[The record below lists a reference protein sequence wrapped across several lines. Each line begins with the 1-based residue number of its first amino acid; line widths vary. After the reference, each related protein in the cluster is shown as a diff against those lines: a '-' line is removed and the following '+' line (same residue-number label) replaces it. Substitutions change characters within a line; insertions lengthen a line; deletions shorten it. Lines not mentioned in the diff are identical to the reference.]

1 MSNDNYLSRTT
12 TPRAD
17 RFTHF
22 PIPVRS
28 DTLKTTITRDDTV
41 WLFYRNAGKYTNY
54 GANAVAFFRD
64 KDRIP
69 NPSGP
74 TTRRSACITA
84 CTTSSGCL
92 HRLQVSG
99 VLQCSPGLAQN
110 AAEYAAWA
118 RAKGF
123 LPVAA
128 AGAAAATAPNAASAA
143 TPAPAV
149 SAEVL
154 AAGQRVWNANCIA
167 CHTLEQDGPSG
178 VGPNLWNVVGVQA
191 AGKPE
196 FAYTAAMQ
204 QAGLVWNEATLDKFL
219 RAPMSFLPGTVM
231 AAVGVT
237 NDADRAAV
245 IAFLRARGSV
255 APAADAVTLL
265 AARWRKPREYLS
277 DCRNPGSSSI
287 HARLKEI
294 FGVVGV
300 LWRRLNA
307 LMDETAQTFVR
318 TSFSSVVRDNWDLA
332 VSLMDSHGRMFAQS
346 SRSVPSFIGTMP
358 RTLAEMLKRYPA
370 ESLRPG
376 DVLISNDGYIGTGH
390 LNDITMVRPIH
401 RKGRL
406 IAFVG
411 SVFHSVDIGGA
422 PSIDARD
429 SYAEGLTIPV
439 SLIVRAGVENA
450 DVIAFLEENLRSPE
464 ETLGD
469 IRAQFAA
476 YGLCIGRLLKM
487 LDGEGIDDLDGF
499 VGEILDRS
507 EASMKRAIAAIPD
520 GSYGDSLLVDG
531 FEEPLRIQCEV
542 RVKGEALTVDFAGTS
557 PQIDKPINSVLNF
570 TTAYS
575 AYAIKCALDP
585 AVPNNDG
592 CFRPVTITAPEGS
605 LLNPRRPAPIW
616 ARHLSGHYLPAVI
629 FSALAPQLPN
639 RVIADCGSPIWNV
652 YFAGKLRNGR
662 RFVKMYFMNG
672 GHGARPDGED
682 GPACL
687 SFPSNIATVPIEQFE
702 NSVPLLIT
710 EKALMPDSGGAGR
723 YRGGLAQRVSFRVTS
738 IPRSR

>member
-1 MSNDNYLSRTT
+1 MT
-12 TPRAD
+12 
-17 RFTHF
+17 
-22 PIPVRS
+22 
-28 DTLKTTITRDDTV
+28 
-41 WLFYRNAGKYTNY
+41 
-54 GANAVAFFRD
+54 
-64 KDRIP
+64 
-69 NPSGP
+69 GP
-74 TTRRSACITA
+74 QSFSA
-84 CTTSSGCL
+84 
-92 HRLQVSG
+92 LQ
-99 VLQCSPGLAQN
+99 
-110 AAEYAAWA
+110 
-118 RAKGF
+118 
-123 LPVAA
+123 
-128 AGAAAATAPNAASAA
+128 
-143 TPAPAV
+143 
-149 SAEVL
+149 
-154 AAGQRVWNANCIA
+154 
-167 CHTLEQDGPSG
+167 
-178 VGPNLWNVVGVQA
+178 
-191 AGKPE
+191 
-196 FAYTAAMQ
+196 
-204 QAGLVWNEATLDKFL
+204 
-219 RAPMSFLPGTVM
+219 
-231 AAVGVT
+231 
-237 NDADRAAV
+237 
-245 IAFLRARGSV
+245 
-255 APAADAVTLL
+255 
-265 AARWRKPREYLS
+265 
-277 DCRNPGSSSI
+277 
-287 HARLKEI
+287 
-294 FGVVGV
+294 VGV

-332 VSLMDSHGRMFAQS
+332 VCLMDIRGRMFAQS

-358 RTLAEMLKRYPA
+358 RTLAAMLKRYPA

-401 RKGRL
+401 RHGRL

-439 SLIVRAGVENA
+439 SLIVRAGAENP
-450 DVIAFLEENLRSPE
+450 DVIAFLEENLRAPE

-487 LDGEGIDDLDGF
+487 LDADGIDDLEAF

-507 EASMKRAIAAIPD
+507 EASMRRSIAAIPD
-520 GSYGDSLLVDG
+520 GNYGDSLLVDG
-531 FEEPLRIQCEV
+531 FDEPLRIQCEV
-542 RVKGEALTVDFAGTS
+542 RVGGDALTVDFAGTS
-557 PQIDKPINSVLNF
+557 PQIDRPINSVLNF

-585 AVPNNDG
+585 TVPNNDG

-629 FSALAPQLPN
+629 FSALAPIMPN

-652 YFAGKLRNGR
+652 YFAGKLRSGR
-662 RFVKMYFMNG
+662 RFVKMFFMNG
-672 GHGARPDGED
+672 GHGARPAED

-723 YRGGLAQRVSFRVTS
+723 YRGGLAQRVSFRVTADS
-738 IPRSR
+738 PVQMTIRHERVRFPPRGLLGGRPGRAGRDYVNGKLVPAKARIDLAPHDVVCFETAGGGGMGSPVDRDRAQIDADLREGYVTVSGAQSDYGPLDNVGAPMEKRNV

>member
-1 MSNDNYLSRTT
+1 MTDSQS
-12 TPRAD
+12 
-17 RFTHF
+17 F
-22 PIPVRS
+22 
-28 DTLKTTITRDDTV
+28 
-41 WLFYRNAGKYTNY
+41 
-54 GANAVAFFRD
+54 
-64 KDRIP
+64 
-69 NPSGP
+69 
-74 TTRRSACITA
+74 SA
-84 CTTSSGCL
+84 
-92 HRLQVSG
+92 LQ
-99 VLQCSPGLAQN
+99 
-110 AAEYAAWA
+110 
-118 RAKGF
+118 
-123 LPVAA
+123 
-128 AGAAAATAPNAASAA
+128 
-143 TPAPAV
+143 
-149 SAEVL
+149 
-154 AAGQRVWNANCIA
+154 
-167 CHTLEQDGPSG
+167 
-178 VGPNLWNVVGVQA
+178 
-191 AGKPE
+191 
-196 FAYTAAMQ
+196 
-204 QAGLVWNEATLDKFL
+204 
-219 RAPMSFLPGTVM
+219 
-231 AAVGVT
+231 
-237 NDADRAAV
+237 
-245 IAFLRARGSV
+245 
-255 APAADAVTLL
+255 
-265 AARWRKPREYLS
+265 
-277 DCRNPGSSSI
+277 
-287 HARLKEI
+287 
-294 FGVVGV
+294 VGV

-332 VSLMDSHGRMFAQS
+332 VSLMDSRGRMFAQS

-370 ESLRPG
+370 ASLQPG

-429 SYAEGLTIPV
+429 SFAEGLTIPV
-439 SLIVRAGVENA
+439 SLIVRAGIENP
-450 DVIAFLEENLRSPE
+450 DVIAFLEENLRAPE

-476 YGLCIGRLLKM
+476 YGLCISRLLKM
-487 LDGEGIDDLDGF
+487 LDAEGIDDLDAF

-507 EASMKRAIAAIPD
+507 EASMRRAIAAIPD

-531 FEEPLRIQCEV
+531 FDEPLRIQCEV
-542 RVKGEALTVDFAGTS
+542 RVHGEALTVDFAGTS
-557 PQIDKPINSVLNF
+557 PQIDRPINSVMNF

-592 CFRPVTITAPEGS
+592 CFRPVSITAPEGS

-652 YFAGKLRNGR
+652 YFAGKLRSGR
-662 RFVKMYFMNG
+662 RFVKMFFMNG
-672 GHGARPDGED
+672 GHGARPAED

-702 NSVPLLIT
+702 NSVPLLIA

-738 IPRSR
+738 DSPVQMTIRHERVRFPPRGLLGGRPGRAGRDYVNGKLVPAKARIDLAPNDLVCFETAGGGGFGPPAERDRAQIASDLSEGFVTVAGVEADYGPMETVTTRAESGNV